1 MAEEYDT
8 ILYESTSTL
17 ISVVS
22 RRQVEKEECTHE
34 MREGLNGN
42 RKHSRG
48 WNSSHC
54 NQNPILR
61 YQGKFSKVMSR
72 ENVPQDGDVPC
83 AVDSVRPELF
93 VDVAERID
101 EQWDENARLF
111 EPFGRERV
119 LLYEHSDCLAV
130 KALLLICNLKCK
142 FESIRNA
149 EDLSMN
155 GYIPVMHVDN
165 LLLSGFDE
173 ILLYLVRKDIV
184 SFHNLKNVDY
194 LFLHSLVHGILRKA
208 ELYICWVMEEVFQ
221 QVYWNSGDF
230 GAIFGGLLLACEND
244 ASLRKKERG
253 SRTSEM
259 PQMVFDEVEYACEC
273 LSTKLGTNQYFG
285 GNNPTEIDALIFG
298 HLYTLLTTS
307 LPNVAIGD
315 ILKKFPN
322 LLEYCEYFEKYD
334 TILYESTS
342 TLISVVSRRQVE
354 KEECTHEMREGLNGN
369 RKHSRGWNSS
379 HCNQNPILRYQGK
392 FSKVMS
398 RENVP
403 QDGDVPCAVDSV
415 RPELFV
421 DVAERIDEQWDENAR
436 LFEPFGRER
445 VLLYEHSDCLAV
457 KALLLICNLKCK
469 FESIRNAEDLSMN
482 GYIPVMHVDNLL
494 LSGFDEILLYL
505 VRKDIVSFHNLKN
518 VDYLFLHSL
527 VHGILRKAELY
538 ICWVMEEV
546 FQQVTLVRYS
556 AAYSWPA
563 KMTLPYEKRK
573 EVLELLKCHR
583 WLEKSP
589 EEVFD
594 EVEYACECLSTK
606 LGTNQYFGGNN
617 PTEIDALIFGH
628 LYTLLT
634 TSLPNVAIGD
644 ILKKFPNLLEYCEYF
659 EKVYFPLLPMLN
671 A

>member
-1 MAEEYDT
+1 MSVFVPT
-8 ILYESTSTL
+8 ILTINDTFSRY
-17 ISVVS
+17 VV
-22 RRQVEKEECTHE
+22 
-34 MREGLNGN
+34 LNCAVFYCSIAVVN
-42 RKHSRG
+42 FA
-48 WNSSHC
+48 
-54 NQNPILR
+54 ILR

-322 LLEYCEYFEKYD
+322 LLEYCEYFEK
-334 TILYESTS
+334 
-342 TLISVVSRRQVE
+342 
-354 KEECTHEMREGLNGN
+354 
-369 RKHSRGWNSS
+369 
-379 HCNQNPILRYQGK
+379 
-392 FSKVMS
+392 
-398 RENVP
+398 
-403 QDGDVPCAVDSV
+403 
-415 RPELFV
+415 
-421 DVAERIDEQWDENAR
+421 
-436 LFEPFGRER
+436 
-445 VLLYEHSDCLAV
+445 
-457 KALLLICNLKCK
+457 
-469 FESIRNAEDLSMN
+469 
-482 GYIPVMHVDNLL
+482 
-494 LSGFDEILLYL
+494 
-505 VRKDIVSFHNLKN
+505 
-518 VDYLFLHSL
+518 
-527 VHGILRKAELY
+527 
-538 ICWVMEEV
+538 
-546 FQQVTLVRYS
+546 
-556 AAYSWPA
+556 
-563 KMTLPYEKRK
+563 
-573 EVLELLKCHR
+573 
-583 WLEKSP
+583 
-589 EEVFD
+589 
-594 EVEYACECLSTK
+594 
-606 LGTNQYFGGNN
+606 
-617 PTEIDALIFGH
+617 
-628 LYTLLT
+628 
-634 TSLPNVAIGD
+634 
-644 ILKKFPNLLEYCEYF
+644 
-659 EKVYFPLLPMLN
+659 VYFPLLPMLN